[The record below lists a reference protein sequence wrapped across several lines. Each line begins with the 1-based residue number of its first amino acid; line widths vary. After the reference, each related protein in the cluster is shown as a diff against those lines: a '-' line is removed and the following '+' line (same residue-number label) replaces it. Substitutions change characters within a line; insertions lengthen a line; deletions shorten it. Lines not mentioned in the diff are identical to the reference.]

1 MKCTNCGSLIE
12 EHYDYC
18 ANCGSNISEQKIRKL
33 VINRKKW
40 RITKI
45 IMFLAVFIFTLLF
58 SYTLLFNYDRTLS
71 LQGIWNCGDFDSD
84 KQYASLAN
92 IEHYFQFQFFKN
104 GTFMQKSLDGYS
116 TISGSY
122 TETESSI
129 PDDYDSSVV
138 SVKKVNTFSSL
149 IEDSKEY
156 FEKAKSNTY
165 EFDIFSG
172 DTYALVSNLNTG
184 KMYVCLKK

>member
-1 MKCTNCGSLIE
+1 MCS
-12 EHYDYC
+12 
-18 ANCGSNISEQKIRKL
+18 
-33 VINRKKW
+33 
-40 RITKI
+40 
-45 IMFLAVFIFTLLF
+45 
-58 SYTLLFNYDRTLS
+58 
-71 LQGIWNCGDFDSD
+71 SD
-84 KQYASLAN
+84 L
-92 IEHYFQFQFFKN
+92 
-104 GTFMQKSLDGYS
+104 QKSLDGYS